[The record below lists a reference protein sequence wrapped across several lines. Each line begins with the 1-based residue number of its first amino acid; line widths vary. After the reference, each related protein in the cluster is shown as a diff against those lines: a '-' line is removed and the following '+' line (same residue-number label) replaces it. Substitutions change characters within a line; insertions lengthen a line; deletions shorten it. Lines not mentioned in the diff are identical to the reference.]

1 MLIIG
6 ERINTSRK
14 LINEG
19 VANRD
24 AAYIQG
30 DVRSQVD
37 AGADLID
44 VNAGSRRNSEV
55 DDLSWLI
62 EVIQD
67 ALPQVRLSI
76 DSPNPDSMKAVLNQV
91 EHPPMLNSITVERP
105 RFEAMAPIIQLRECD
120 VVALCIDDRGIPKS
134 AGQALENAVRLVSD
148 LESLGV
154 KRERIYLDPV
164 VQAVSA
170 NTNAA
175 LTALETI
182 DRIRQELGGV
192 NVVCGLSNISFG
204 LPKRPL
210 VNRVFLTLAMR
221 AGLNAAIVDPLDN
234 KLMGTLRATAVLLGQ
249 DPWCQAYTSAFRE
262 GKLET

>member
-210 VNRVFLTLAMR
+210 VNRVFLTLAMK
-221 AGLNAAIVDPLDN
+221 AGLNAAIVDHLDN

>member
-210 VNRVFLTLAMR
+210 VNRVFLTLAMK

>member
-24 AAYIQG
+24 AAYIKG
-30 DVRSQVD
+30 DVRSQID
-37 AGADLID
+37 SGADLID
-44 VNAGSRRNSEV
+44 VNAGSRQNSEV

-62 EVIQD
+62 EVIQK

-76 DSPNPDSMKAVLNQV
+76 DSPNPESMKAVLDQV
-91 EHPPMLNSITVERP
+91 EHPPMLNSITGERP
-105 RFEAMAPIIQLRECD
+105 RFEAMAPIIQSRECD
-120 VVALCIDDRGIPKS
+120 IVALCIDDRGIPKS
-134 AGQALENAVRLVSD
+134 ADQALENAGRLVSD
-148 LESLGV
+148 LERLGV

-164 VQAVSA
+164 VQTVSA

-175 LTALETI
+175 LMVLETI
-182 DRIRQELGGV
+182 DRIRRELEGA
-192 NVVCGLSNISFG
+192 NVICGLSNISFG

-210 VNRVFLTLAMR
+210 INRTFLTLAMK
-221 AGLNAAIVDPLDN
+221 AGLNAAIVDPLDR

-249 DPWCQAYTSAFRE
+249 DPWCQAYTAAFRQ

>member
-14 LINEG
+14 PVNKT

-24 AAYIQG
+24 AAYIQA
-30 DVRSQVD
+30 DVRAQVD
-37 AGADLID
+37 SGADFID

-67 ALPQVRLSI
+67 AVPQVRLSI

-91 EHPPMLNSITVERP
+91 EHSPMLNSITGERS
-105 RFEAMAPIIQLRECD
+105 RLESMAPIIQLRECD
-120 VVALCIDDRGIPKS
+120 IVALCIDDRGIPKS
-134 AGQALENAVRLVSD
+134 VDQALENAYRLTSD
-148 LESLGV
+148 LERLGV

-164 VQAVSA
+164 IQAVST
-170 NTNAA
+170 NTKAA
-175 LTALETI
+175 LMVLETI
-182 DRIRQELGGV
+182 ERIRRELKGV
-192 NVVCGLSNISFG
+192 NIICGLSNISFG

-210 VNRVFLTLAMR
+210 IHSSFLTLALK
-221 AGLNAAIVDPLDN
+221 AGLNAAIVDPLD
-234 KLMGTLRATAVLLGQ
+234 KRLMGTLRATALLLDQ
-249 DPWCQAYTSAFRE
+249 DPWCQAYTAAFRQ
-262 GKLET
+262 GKLEA